1 MKSIFT
7 FSLQNRNAGRSKMQ
21 ISQGGVTQ
29 KTLQDSEYKVNNIE
43 IKRELGNSNELWE
56 TCCINWTVPNH

>member
-43 IKRELGNSNELWE
+43 IKRELGNSNEL
-56 TCCINWTVPNH
+56 